1 MWMHWFGFLAAL
13 PRGMYDLSAPITV
26 QFVHP
31 KIKTVQTICKNMEKR
46 RIECCSHL
54 QRTYHGGFASP
65 VARGWCW
72 SRHLCF
78 LSTLSCAATRPHYM
92 SPLVANI
99 RLITFNLTLKLR
111 GFSKYFDSYM
121 GPVEHKIWWEN
132 GWKVGQEVSGV
143 EFGIF
148 PSDGVTFGISSLRWL
163 FIWFCYSSKQLGLV
177 LVYLHSLK
185 KQILLSWTVLP
196 FKTGKFGNSI
206 IISKYIL
213 LLTKT

>member
-1 MWMHWFGFLAAL
+1 MLFSPATNL
-13 PRGMYDLSAPITV
+13 PWWVRQPSGARLMLVATFMLPFNPFMRGNTPT
-26 QFVHP
+26 
-31 KIKTVQTICKNMEKR
+31 
-46 RIECCSHL
+46 
-54 QRTYHGGFASP
+54 
-65 VARGWCW
+65 
-72 SRHLCF
+72 
-78 LSTLSCAATRPHYM
+78 YM

-148 PSDGVTFGISSLRWL
+148 PSVGVKFCNF
-163 FIWFCYSSKQLGLV
+163 FIWFCYSLKQLGLV
-177 LVYLHSLK
+177 LVYLQFLK
-185 KQILLSWTVLP
+185 KQVLLSWTVLP

>member
-1 MWMHWFGFLAAL
+1 MWKYNLIKKTIILGSFVCFRGQCSRTIQFTILKTSIWNYWCAGEIYYGIVYVKLTMWMHWFGFLAAL

-54 QRTYHGGFASP
+54 QRTYHGRFASP

-99 RLITFNLTLKLR
+99 RLITSNLTLKLR
-111 GFSKYFDSYM
+111 GRGSDCFASL
-121 GPVEHKIWWEN
+121 
-132 GWKVGQEVSGV
+132 WK
-143 EFGIF
+143 
-148 PSDGVTFGISSLRWL
+148 
-163 FIWFCYSSKQLGLV
+163 
-177 LVYLHSLK
+177 
-185 KQILLSWTVLP
+185 
-196 FKTGKFGNSI
+196 
-206 IISKYIL
+206 
-213 LLTKT
+213 